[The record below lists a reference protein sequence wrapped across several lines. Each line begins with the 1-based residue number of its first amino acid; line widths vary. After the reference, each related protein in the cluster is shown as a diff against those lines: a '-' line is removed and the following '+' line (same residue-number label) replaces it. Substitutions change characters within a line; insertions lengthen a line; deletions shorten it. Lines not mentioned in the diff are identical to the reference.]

1 MGFGKQKAPAR
12 VSAARLNALAGASP
26 SVEVEAAG
34 PRPRVSVEPD
44 LSRINKNRIVE
55 TPEERKKRL
64 AAKTVNF
71 GATFIAR
78 IIIIAAACAY
88 GYDLYQ
94 STGAVHR
101 GVAAGVLAMIVDF
114 GRVLLKAMEPGSK

>member
-1 MGFGKQKAPAR
+1 MGFGKQTAPAR
-12 VSAARLNALAGASP
+12 ASAARLNALAGAPPMSLD
-26 SVEVEAAG
+26 AAA
-34 PRPRVSVEPD
+34 PHRRVSVEPD
-44 LSRINKNRIVE
+44 LSRINRNRVVE

-71 GATFIAR
+71 GATFAAR
-78 IIIIAAACAY
+78 IIIIAAACIY

-94 STGAVHR
+94 STGVMHR
-101 GVAAGVLAMIVDF
+101 GIAVGVLAMIVDF

>member
-12 VSAARLNALAGASP
+12 ASAARLNALAGASP
-26 SVEVEAAG
+26 SMEVEAAG

-71 GATFIAR
+71 GATFTAR
-78 IIIIAAACAY
+78 IIIIAAACVY

-94 STGAVHR
+94 STGEVHR
-101 GVAAGVLAMIVDF
+101 GVAAGVLAMVVDF